1 MFSQTL
7 KPTETEKRAGWGLTV
22 SVKDHWPLRVIIAG
36 KVADDISGHRE
47 AAKRNSEGKVR

>member
-1 MFSQTL
+1 MLSLTL

-36 KVADDISGHRE
+36 KVADDISWHRE